1 MGPIFRFVFFNVLLP
16 KLDVVTDLLNFLTL
30 LPYHPRWAFLSLTWM
45 FTSFLLHAAIF
56 FYNKATGKSK
66 PSTTWREFAWEFY
79 KEAVMHLPFVA
90 TCYNILRAKWLYDL
104 NYGTEDF
111 KMRDSKKVEEILVE
125 ACKSSHGESTFEAG
139 PQAVTQVC
147 IHALLAKL
155 YFLPIVSTFD
165 YSW

>member
-1 MGPIFRFVFFNVLLP
+1 MWPLLRFIFFNAGLP
-16 KLDVVTDLLNFLTL
+16 TTDVVTDLINYLTL
-30 LPYHPRWAFLSLTWM
+30 YPDQPRWAEITLTWM

-111 KMRDSKKVEEILVE
+111 KMRDSKQVEEILIE

-147 IHALLAKL
+147 ILCIFA
-155 YFLPIVSTFD
+155 
-165 YSW
+165 